1 MALPIPGLR
10 SLPLPSPPTPP
21 LPPLP
26 ERELTPT
33 LRRVELGV
41 WTLCVV
47 LTATL
52 VFATLAG
59 AFVVASRP
67 LTLPVAAP
75 LVSVA
80 VGTLAF
86 VAADVIFG

>member
-26 ERELTPT
+26 DRQLTPT

-47 LTATL
+47 LTA
-52 VFATLAG
+52 VFVATALAG
-59 AFVVASRP
+59 AFAVASQP
-67 LTLPVAAP
+67 LTLPVAAL
-75 LVSVA
+75 LVSAVA
-80 VGTLAF
+80 GTLAF
-86 VAADVIFG
+86 VAADVRFE